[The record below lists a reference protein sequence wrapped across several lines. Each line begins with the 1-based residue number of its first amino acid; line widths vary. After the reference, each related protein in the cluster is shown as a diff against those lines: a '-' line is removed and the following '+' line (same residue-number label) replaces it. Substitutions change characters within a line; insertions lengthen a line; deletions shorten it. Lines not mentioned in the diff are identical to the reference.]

1 MESLDGIRYEAE
13 KLQTLKKKLILC
25 NHKRHCNFNR
35 NPRTIRTRS
44 KLVTFI
50 LQYSYRFPF
59 PGLQLHCIVY
69 NVAWYEINSGNEEQ
83 RHQRF
88 GITKRGGWG
97 EEGVKDGGER
107 RKKGKER
114 GREG

>member
-1 MESLDGIRYEAE
+1 MSLLYYSTAIDFRSQAFSFTA
-13 KLQTLKKKLILC
+13 L
-25 NHKRHCNFNR
+25 FN
-35 NPRTIRTRS
+35 
-44 KLVTFI
+44 
-50 LQYSYRFPF
+50 
-59 PGLQLHCIVY
+59 
-69 NVAWYEINSGNEEQ
+69 NVAWYEINEEQ

-114 GREG
+114 GREGGMKGGREGGREKGGREGGREGGKKEDTRDRSASN